1 MDNQIFLKLAKIA
14 NSLETKG
21 MYAQVDSI
29 NQIIR
34 LSANELDVESMT
46 DKILDLLEKENIKC
60 PDCGG
65 EMDMDDGI
73 CNCGDEDCDC
83 TIDMKDE
90 IEDFLHRMGIGN
102 VDCPEC
108 GGTLQ
113 MKGMHCVCKNG
124 DCKCKQK
131 VAKTLLSDI
140 FKGNQFDRK
149 FSNRRTAGYDDHEFS
164 MARKQLAA
172 AHEAIEKIMDRLGDQ
187 EGDMM
192 AWVQAYIT
200 MASDYLQSVANNA
213 KFGDDFDLSD
223 NDEDYG
229 SVEEV
234 DHDDFDHDDNEKF
247 ASTEKKT
254 KKPLNKPF
262 RTPGGPKK
270 FSVYVKNKKGNIV
283 KVNFGDPKLSIK
295 RDDPNRRRN
304 FRARHNCDS
313 DPRAKDRTT
322 AKYWS
327 CKFWS
332 NPSVSSLLKGKK

>member
-1 MDNQIFLKLAKIA
+1 MDKKLIVKLANIA
-14 NSLETKG
+14 NELDNAGLYDAADDVT
-21 MYAQVDSI
+21 
-29 NQIIR
+29 NIIR
-34 LSANELDVESMT
+34 LSAKDEDLA
-46 DKILDLLEKENIKC
+46 DKILDLLSKEDVSC

-65 EMDMDDGI
+65 KMDMEDGL

-90 IEDFLHRMGIGN
+90 IESFLHRLDIGN

-108 GGTLQ
+108 NGTLEL
-113 MKGMHCVCKNG
+113 KGMHCVCKNG
-124 DCKCKQK
+124 ECKCKQK
-131 VAKTLLSDI
+131 VSKSLLSDI
-140 FKGNQFDRK
+140 FKNKDFDTK
-149 FSNRRTAGYDDHEFS
+149 FSNKRTAGYEDHEFS

-172 AHEAIEKIMDRLGDQ
+172 AHDAIERIMDKLGDQ

-213 KFGDDFDLSD
+213 EFGDDFDLSD
-223 NDEDYG
+223 DDEDYG

-234 DHDDFDHDDNEKF
+234 GHDDFDHDENEKF
-247 ASTEKKT
+247 ASSEKKT

-270 FSVYVKNKKGNIV
+270 FSVYVKNKKGNVV